1 MDNINNMKDEEF
13 KSIEEQ
19 YNKLKEKSLL
29 YKLKRWEKILMQ
41 KLGNIISRFKLFKDY
56 KDEIKKQND
65 ELNENI
71 KKEMEILEVDKKMIE
86 LEKEESINK
95 LENEKQ
101 SAIKA
106 NDEKYGE
113 ILSYLNS
120 IKNDRDKL
128 IEFLNSKNIF

>member
-1 MDNINNMKDEEF
+1 MDNINNMKEEEF

-128 IEFLNSKNIF
+128 IEFLQNKNYF

>member
-1 MDNINNMKDEEF
+1 MDNINNMKEEEF

-41 KLGNIISRFKLFKDY
+41 KLGNIISRFKLLKDY

-71 KKEMEILEVDKKMIE
+71 KKEMKIFEADKKMIE
-86 LEKEESINK
+86 LEKEESIKK
-95 LENEKQ
+95 LEDEKQ
-101 SAIKA
+101 KC
-106 NDEKYGE
+106 N
-113 ILSYLNS
+113 
-120 IKNDRDKL
+120 
-128 IEFLNSKNIF
+128 

>member
-1 MDNINNMKDEEF
+1 MDNINNMKEEEF

-128 IEFLNSKNIF
+128 IEFLNSNNIF

>member
-1 MDNINNMKDEEF
+1 MDNINNMKEEEF

>member
-1 MDNINNMKDEEF
+1 MDNINNMKEEEF

-71 KKEMEILEVDKKMIE
+71 KKEMKIFEADKKMIE

-106 NDEKYGE
+106 NDGKYGE

>member
-1 MDNINNMKDEEF
+1 MDNIKDEDY
-13 KSIEEQ
+13 KSFLDE

-29 YKLKRWEKILMQ
+29 YKLKRWEKIMMQ
-41 KLGNIISRFKLFKDY
+41 KLGDIISHFKLFKEH

-71 KKEMEILEVDKKMIE
+71 KKEMEILESEKKLIE
-86 LEKEESINK
+86 REKEESIKK

-101 SAIKA
+101 NAIKA
-106 NDEKYGE
+106 NDEKYDE

-120 IKNDRDKL
+120 IKNDKDKL

>member
-1 MDNINNMKDEEF
+1 MDNINNMKEEEF

-101 SAIKA
+101 NAIKA
-106 NDEKYGE
+106 NDQKYGE

>member
-1 MDNINNMKDEEF
+1 MDNINNMKEEEF
-13 KSIEEQ
+13 KNIEEQ

>member
-1 MDNINNMKDEEF
+1 MDNINNMKEEEF

-71 KKEMEILEVDKKMIE
+71 KKEMEIFEADKKIIQQ
-86 LEKEESINK
+86 EKEESIKK
-95 LENEKQ
+95 LEDEKQ
-101 SAIKA
+101 NAIKA
-106 NDEKYGE
+106 NDEKYNE
-113 ILSYLNS
+113 ILTHINS
-120 IKNDRDKL
+120 IKNDREKL

>member
-1 MDNINNMKDEEF
+1 MDNINNMKEEEF

-71 KKEMEILEVDKKMIE
+71 KKEMKIFEADKKMIE

-128 IEFLNSKNIF
+128 IEFLNSNNIF

>member
-1 MDNINNMKDEEF
+1 MDNINNMKEEEF

-106 NDEKYGE
+106 NNEKYGE

>member
-1 MDNINNMKDEEF
+1 MDNINDMKEEEF

>member
-1 MDNINNMKDEEF
+1 MDNIKDEDY
-13 KSIEEQ
+13 KSFLDE

-29 YKLKRWEKILMQ
+29 YKLKRWEKIMMQ
-41 KLGNIISRFKLFKDY
+41 KLGDIISHFKLFKEH

-71 KKEMEILEVDKKMIE
+71 KKEMEILESEKKLIE
-86 LEKEESINK
+86 REKEESIKK

-101 SAIKA
+101 NAIIA
-106 NDEKYGE
+106 NDEKYDE

-120 IKNDRDKL
+120 IKNDKDKL

>member
-1 MDNINNMKDEEF
+1 MDNINNMKEEEF

-41 KLGNIISRFKLFKDY
+41 KLGNIISHFKLLKDY

-71 KKEMEILEVDKKMIE
+71 KKEMKIFEADKKMIE

>member
-1 MDNINNMKDEEF
+1 MDNINNMKEEEF

-113 ILSYLNS
+113 NLSYLNS

-128 IEFLNSKNIF
+128 IEFLNSNNIF

>member
-1 MDNINNMKDEEF
+1 
-13 KSIEEQ
+13 
-19 YNKLKEKSLL
+19 
-29 YKLKRWEKILMQ
+29 MQ
-41 KLGNIISRFKLFKDY
+41 KLGDIISHFKLFKEH

-71 KKEMEILEVDKKMIE
+71 KKEMEILESEKKLIE
-86 LEKEESINK
+86 REKEESIKK

-101 SAIKA
+101 NAIKA
-106 NDEKYGE
+106 NDEKYDE

-120 IKNDRDKL
+120 IKNDKDKL